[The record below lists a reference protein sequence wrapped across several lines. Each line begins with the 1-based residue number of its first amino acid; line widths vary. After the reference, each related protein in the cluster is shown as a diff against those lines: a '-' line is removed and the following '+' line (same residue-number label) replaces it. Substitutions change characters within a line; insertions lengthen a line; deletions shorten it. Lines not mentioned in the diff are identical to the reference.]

1 MIWTMVMFACGGGL
15 VTWLAIPVILRR
27 LAFLKQNGVSQPH
40 HTQKRE
46 RARLGGLAMVISF
59 LIISVAI
66 SFWFPGDAAQAQT
79 RWAVVCSVAAM
90 FLLGFWDDLKPLG
103 ARKKL
108 IGQIL
113 IALAA
118 WCAGIH
124 IEAFKNPLT
133 GSICQLGP
141 IGGCA
146 LTVFWLIAL
155 PNLINLIDG
164 MDGLA
169 GGIALMLMGLLCYAG
184 WGGSAAFPALCAAG
198 MVGALIG
205 FLRYNFPPAR
215 IYMGDGGAYFIGFL
229 MAELS
234 IINSHKGTIAAGLLA
249 PLFVLALPIADV
261 SLAILRRGV
270 RGIPIFR
277 PDQRHIH
284 HKLLGIGYTPRRAV
298 LTLYFLS
305 LIFLV
310 LGLVMFL
317 SQGRWAPALF
327 GVACLVFILSARCF
341 SFSREWFAVG
351 RVLGNSIE
359 MRETIQYALTMS
371 HWLEMEAARC
381 GSMENLW
388 LDFEFLAMKLNFA
401 HVKLVLPDGIR
412 EWRKKGDGQFPPAQ
426 MRHFSR
432 ELGGNGCMVL
442 ELEMEAAEDLFSNLC
457 DITCEAWLKAATR
470 WAAMNGLPVGFRA
483 HTHSNARDHHRKG
496 ERPHVPIP
504 RDWTPA

>member
-1 MIWTMVMFACGGGL
+1 MFACGGGL

-27 LAFLKQNGVSQPH
+27 LSFLKRNGVSQPH

-59 LIISVAI
+59 LIISLAV

-79 RWAVVCSVAAM
+79 RWVIVCSAAAM

-118 WCAGIH
+118 WFAGIH

-133 GSICQLGP
+133 GSTYQLGFF
-141 IGGCA
+141 GGCA

-155 PNLINLIDG
+155 PNLINLVDG

-169 GGIALMLMGLLCYAG
+169 GGISLMLMGLLCYAG
-184 WGGSAAFPALCAAG
+184 LTGSAAFPALCAAG

-205 FLRYNFPPAR
+205 FLRFNFPPAS
-215 IYMGDGGAYFIGFL
+215 IFMGDGGAYFLGLL

-234 IINSHKGTIAAGLLA
+234 IINSHKGTIAAALLA

-261 SLAILRRGV
+261 SLAILRRGL

-277 PDQRHIH
+277 PDRRHIH
-284 HKLLGIGYTPRRAV
+284 HRLLGIGYTPRRAV

-310 LGLVMFL
+310 LGLVVFL
-317 SQGRWAPALF
+317 SQGRWAAALF
-327 GVACLVFILSARCF
+327 GVGCLVFILSARCF
-341 SFSREWFAVG
+341 SFSREWFSVG

-359 MRETIQYALTMS
+359 MRENIQYALTMS
-371 HWLEMEAARC
+371 RWLEMEAARC
-381 GSMENLW
+381 GSLESLW
-388 LDFEFLAMKLNFA
+388 LDFEFLVMKLNFS
-401 HVKLVLPDGIR
+401 HVKLVLPDGLK
-412 EWRKKGDGQFPPAQ
+412 EWRKKRDGRFQPAQ
-426 MRHFSR
+426 MRRFSR
-432 ELGGNGCMVL
+432 ELCENGCMLL
-442 ELEMEAAEDLFSNLC
+442 ELEMDAEENLFSNLC

-470 WAAMNGLPVGFRA
+470 WAAINGLPVGFRA
-483 HTHSNARDHHRKG
+483 HKYSSRSLDHHRKG